1 MSPDP
6 VKQGAV
12 FIIVT
17 DLSDLSG
24 LMISSQDCDSL
35 AEADLE
41 GDQEG
46 DGLHAVVAPV
56 HVVPHEE
63 VVGVGGLAADAEE
76 LHQVVELAVD
86 VSAHY
91 YWTFHLYN
99 NDYVTHYFISMSD
112 SCSHLLNITF
122 FS

>member
-1 MSPDP
+1 MSP
-6 VKQGAV
+6 VNQGAV
-12 FIIVT
+12 LIIVT

-46 DGLHAVVAPV
+46 DGLHAVVAPI

-63 VVGVGGLAADAEE
+63 VVGVRGLATDAEQ
-76 LHQVVELAVD
+76 LHQVVELTMNIPAD
-86 VSAHY
+86 C
-91 YWTFHLYN
+91 YWTFHLENFY
-99 NDYVTHYFISMSD
+99 I
-112 SCSHLLNITF
+112 
-122 FS
+122 

>member
-1 MSPDP
+1 MTPDP

-12 FIIVT
+12 FIVVT

-56 HVVPHEE
+56 HVVPQEQ
-63 VVGVGGLAADAEE
+63 VFGVGGRPPNFKQ
-76 LHQVVELAVD
+76 LHKVVELAVD
-86 VSAHY
+86 ITAH
-91 YWTFHLYN
+91 
-99 NDYVTHYFISMSD
+99 
-112 SCSHLLNITF
+112 
-122 FS
+122 

>member
-63 VVGVGGLAADAEE
+63 IVCVGRLSADLEE
-76 LHQVVELAVD
+76 FHQVVELTMNISADSHRALDGLD
-86 VSAHY
+86 VA
-91 YWTFHLYN
+91 
-99 NDYVTHYFISMSD
+99 
-112 SCSHLLNITF
+112 LLG
-122 FS
+122 